1 MSEATEERERRS
13 SEGDPIE
20 GGNVA
25 ELQDVSF
32 HEARHRAET
41 ARGLAFLLAWVMA
54 MSVGVHYAT
63 TAFFE
68 AWGKSDTPGA
78 SPCMPVDL

>member
-1 MSEATEERERRS
+1 MSEATEERERRA

-20 GGNVA
+20 GGNVT

-41 ARGLAFLLAWVMA
+41 ARGLAFLLAWVLA
-54 MSVGVHYAT
+54 ISVGVHY
-63 TAFFE
+63 TAAAFLE
-68 AWGKSDTPGA
+68 AWGRVARLKA
-78 SPCMPVDL
+78 LRK